1 MMISLM
7 TSSMSRKNIAML
19 VMSMIGC
26 LAVGTLSGL
35 TSASSSLY
43 QSLEMPP
50 LSPPGYLFPIVWTVL
65 YILMGIAL
73 FLMIRLGDNRRYV
86 QLFIVQ
92 LALNFVWTPLFFH
105 YDIMLLAFVDL
116 VVLWI
121 CVMLLIVMSWNYD
134 RRASYLMLPYIVWLS
149 FAAYLNIGA
158 YLLN

>member
-1 MMISLM
+1 MISN
-7 TSSMSRKNIAML
+7 MSRKNIAML
-19 VMSMIGC
+19 VISVVGC
-26 LAVGTLSGL
+26 LVVGTLSGL

-86 QLFIVQ
+86 WLFIIQ

-105 YDIMLLAFVDL
+105 YDMMLPAFADL
-116 VVLWI
+116 MALWT
-121 CVMLLIVMSWNYD
+121 CVMLLILVSWNYD